1 MLVSECAICLN
12 ALGFALL
19 DCGTVMIGIVT

>member
-1 MLVSECAICLN
+1 VVLN

-19 DCGTVMIGIVT
+19 FTPLREWATQQAF

>member
-1 MLVSECAICLN
+1 LHGTAN

-19 DCGTVMIGIVT
+19 AAIGWVRADARQA